1 MRNETLSVTDRELLK
16 QLRGADR
23 VRETDDF
30 YRESVIEEQ
39 LEDDCLN
46 DEEVGFMMGYLAA

>member
-1 MRNETLSVTDRELLK
+1 MRSETLTVTDRELLK
-16 QLRGADR
+16 QLRNADR

-30 YRESVIEEQ
+30 YRENVIEEQ